1 MRSAFWLLII
11 FNIISIKYS
20 KSKGDLN
27 NKLINF
33 FIYKTIIY
41 NKLR

>member
-1 MRSAFWLLII
+1 MRSAFRLLIV
-11 FNIISIKYS
+11 FDIISIKRS

-27 NKLINF
+27 NKSISF
-33 FIYKTIIY
+33 FTYKTIIY

>member
-1 MRSAFWLLII
+1 MRSTFWLLVV
-11 FNIISIKYS
+11 FNTISIKRS

-27 NKLINF
+27 NKSINF
-33 FIYKTIIY
+33 FTYETIIY